1 MSLES
6 TKTLFNMFNTKGKLQ
21 SDIQTVNLTS
31 KTERLRKELAARDLL
46 ILQNYKK
53 KKSST

>member
-6 TKTLFNMFNTKGKLQ
+6 TKTLFNLFNIKGVLQ
-21 SDIQTVNLTS
+21 SDTQILNLTS
-31 KTERLRKELAARDLL
+31 KTDRLRKGLAARDLL
-46 ILQNYKK
+46 ILQRYKK

>member
-6 TKTLFNMFNTKGKLQ
+6 TKTLFNMFNIKGKLQ
-21 SDIQTVNLTS
+21 SDTQIVNLTS

-46 ILQNYKK
+46 ILQKYKK
-53 KKSST
+53 KKSSA

>member
-6 TKTLFNMFNTKGKLQ
+6 TKTLFNMFNIKGKLQ
-21 SDIQTVNLTS
+21 SDTQTVNLTS

-46 ILQNYKK
+46 ILQKYKK

>member
-6 TKTLFNMFNTKGKLQ
+6 TKTLFNMFNIKGKLQ
-21 SDIQTVNLTS
+21 SDTQIVNLMS

-46 ILQNYKK
+46 ILQKYKK
-53 KKSST
+53 KKSSA

>member
-6 TKTLFNMFNTKGKLQ
+6 TKTLFNMFNTKGGLQ
-21 SDIQTVNLTS
+21 SDTQTVNLTS
-31 KTERLRKELAARDLL
+31 KTERLRKALAARDLL
-46 ILQNYKK
+46 ILQKYKK

>member
-6 TKTLFNMFNTKGKLQ
+6 TKTLFNMFNVKGSLL
-21 SDIQTVNLTS
+21 SDTQTVNLIS
-31 KTERLRKELAARDLL
+31 KTQRLRKELAARDLL
-46 ILQNYKK
+46 ILQKYKK

>member
-1 MSLES
+1 VPFEAPPSDLPEG
-6 TKTLFNMFNTKGKLQ
+6 TL
-21 SDIQTVNLTS
+21 NLTS

-46 ILQNYKK
+46 ILKNYKK

>member
-6 TKTLFNMFNTKGKLQ
+6 TKTLFNMFNTKGGLV
-21 SDIQTVNLTS
+21 SDTQTS
-31 KTERLRKELAARDLL
+31 KTQRLRKELAARDLL
-46 ILQNYKK
+46 ILQKYKK

>member
-46 ILQNYKK
+46 ILQKYKK

>member
-6 TKTLFNMFNTKGKLQ
+6 TKTLFNMFNIKGGLL
-21 SDIQTVNLTS
+21 SDTQTVNLAS

-46 ILQNYKK
+46 ILQKYKK
-53 KKSST
+53 NKSST

>member
-6 TKTLFNMFNTKGKLQ
+6 TKTLFNLFNIKGVLQ
-21 SDIQTVNLTS
+21 SDTKTVNLTS
-31 KTERLRKELAARDLL
+31 KTERLRKGLAARDLL
-46 ILQNYKK
+46 ILQRYKK

>member
-1 MSLES
+1 
-6 TKTLFNMFNTKGKLQ
+6 MFNPKGGLL
-21 SDIQTVNLTS
+21 SDTQLVNLTS

-46 ILQNYKK
+46 ILQKYKK

>member
-6 TKTLFNMFNTKGKLQ
+6 TKTLFNMFNTKGSLL
-21 SDIQTVNLTS
+21 SDTKSVNLTD
-31 KTERLRKELAARDLL
+31 KTNNLKRGLAERELVL
-46 ILQNYKK
+46 IKKYKK